1 MTTGKQRDIL
11 EGARTVFARDGYS
24 RASLDTI
31 AATAGVSTR
40 TIYNH
45 FTDKARLFQAVI
57 IDSSERVAEVHI
69 GIIDRHLGK
78 IVDLEQDLIDFGLE
92 WEMALDE
99 DLAVHFAM
107 VRQISAEA
115 EHIPADAYRAWQEA
129 GPLRVRRHLADR
141 LRLIADKGLLRRAD
155 DFELAALHLLRLIS
169 ADSLPGPTPNIETR
183 THIVTSGV
191 QVFLH
196 GYAGSEPFDAS

>member
-11 EGARTVFARDGYS
+11 DGARTVFARDGYS

-92 WEMALDE
+92 WAVALDE

-107 VRQISAEA
+107 VRQIGAEA
-115 EHIPADAYRAWQEA
+115 EHIPADAYQAWQVA

-141 LRLIADKGLLRRAD
+141 LSQVADKGLLRTG

-169 ADSLPGPTPNIETR
+169 TDSLPGPDLTATPDQR
-183 THIVTSGV
+183 THMVTAGV
-191 QVFLH
+191 TVFLH
-196 GYAGSEPFDAS
+196 GYAGR